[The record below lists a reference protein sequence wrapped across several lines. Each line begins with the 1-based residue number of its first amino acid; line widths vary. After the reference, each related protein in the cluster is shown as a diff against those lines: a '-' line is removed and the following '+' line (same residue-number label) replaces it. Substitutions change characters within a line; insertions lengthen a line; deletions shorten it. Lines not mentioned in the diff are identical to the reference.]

1 MLGDGHLRARGVDY
15 ALRVF
20 ATCDSAQ
27 NRRLVAPD
35 HLLAKNAIAT
45 AARPVAS
52 DIGLGALY
60 ADPETPSTVGA
71 YLWTR
76 ARRPLRRC
84 RRSSGARRPGFQGQ
98 VHGRQEHAARRS
110 VAGTTEIPWITAVVG
125 WPGCSQEGWRY
136 AIGSLSAG
144 GRAGVYKP

>member
-1 MLGDGHLRARGVDY
+1 
-15 ALRVF
+15 LRVF

-71 YLWTR
+71 YL
-76 ARRPLRRC
+76 
-84 RRSSGARRPGFQGQ
+84 
-98 VHGRQEHAARRS
+98 
-110 VAGTTEIPWITAVVG
+110 
-125 WPGCSQEGWRY
+125 
-136 AIGSLSAG
+136 
-144 GRAGVYKP
+144 